1 MGCYSYTWSGWTPDV
16 TSVTGDATYTAT
28 FNAAGGTH
36 VVENCTDHLDY
47 QNTLTPIGSD
57 IIDINLWYIQ
67 YPSGTDEGG
76 MISSSLTPDF
86 ANKYFSRDNDYL
98 RFSLNAQD
106 KGKSANG
113 SSVRSELHSDVEK
126 YYFSGED
133 KLNNV
138 SHTGNSAEFEYT
150 FKVNSTQLD
159 MAKFTVGQFIM
170 YSGYDY
176 ADGKSIPDKPLIM
189 MEIVKG
195 ELIAYIKYYNR
206 SYVTGHFEQLASTD
220 KISLGYV
227 ENMKDVSIKILLNDR
242 KISIYRDGIQKAD
255 IAFKDNQ
262 DTMYGVYFKL
272 GIYYQTHQ
280 DDENI
285 KYLFTDVYVKDVSL
299 KVN

>member
-1 MGCYSYTWSGWTPDV
+1 
-16 TSVTGDATYTAT
+16 
-28 FNAAGGTH
+28 
-36 VVENCTDHLDY
+36 
-47 QNTLTPIGSD
+47 
-57 IIDINLWYIQ
+57 
-67 YPSGTDEGG
+67 
-76 MISSSLTPDF
+76 
-86 ANKYFSRDNDYL
+86 
-98 RFSLNAQD
+98 
-106 KGKSANG
+106 
-113 SSVRSELHSDVEK
+113 
-126 YYFSGED
+126 
-133 KLNNV
+133 
-138 SHTGNSAEFEYT
+138 
-150 FKVNSTQLD
+150 
-159 MAKFTVGQFIM
+159 
-170 YSGYDY
+170 
-176 ADGKSIPDKPLIM
+176 

-206 SYVTGHFEQLASTD
+206 SYETGHFEQLASTD
-220 KISLGYV
+220 KISLSYV